1 MLLCTTVS
9 REHVVDEIHV
19 VFHCVL
25 NKVNFAREAL
35 NIQHCTMMIEI
46 WMMLA
51 VHVFWHICN
60 ILPLVCIFNDRDV
73 SECLALIEVLKNVLL
88 NVYEGPV
95 FMIGAEVEAFMK
107 FIPIAKLVICLVLEV
122 HDYVFIVIG

>member
-1 MLLCTTVS
+1 M
-9 REHVVDEIHV
+9 
-19 VFHCVL
+19 
-25 NKVNFAREAL
+25 
-35 NIQHCTMMIEI
+35 
-46 WMMLA
+46 
-51 VHVFWHICN
+51 
-60 ILPLVCIFNDRDV
+60 